1 MARKKKARL
10 TLKKKAD
17 KKADK
22 QAPGGM
28 SERKF
33 AALPHEYGSFMGE
46 LKLSHCG
53 HDTMTDLHTVED
65 PDHEQHEFRKED
77 VYATLFMSARLI

>member
-1 MARKKKARL
+1 MARKKARL
-10 TLKKKAD
+10 TLKKKTD

-22 QAPGGM
+22 KAPDGI

-33 AALPHEYGSFMGE
+33 AAFSHEYGSFTGE

-53 HDTMTDLHTVED
+53 HDTMADLHTAVED